1 VHASAHTPEIAFGL
15 TSRRLESPGSTGFAG
30 WDALRQPD
38 TLGIALFHAREP
50 RLAAADPAFSTLV
63 GAVPGSLNGLLVSEL
78 EFAHPFAASPEVW
91 RRHVLNVSKVD
102 HVRWPT
108 WLLPADGPA
117 LRAVMR
123 LRLQNIEG
131 ARYLLAELTELKRPS
146 IRRQDDPRSTSLD
159 ELPFAACR
167 IAADGSLIA
176 SNAAAMA
183 FLECEFDLRN
193 KAYSLALPRQVLSAE
208 REPLAT
214 DDVPW
219 FRAIRDGRTQ
229 NAGAFGMT
237 RSDGSLAWVLVCV
250 APDKAPPDSATYDS
264 AAFDRAAFDRAAP
277 GQAGC
282 ETAAL
287 DPQSVV
293 PGFAVRNT
301 SSALITLFDV
311 TAAKE
316 ASDALL
322 EADRKLRRTISSVT
336 NLQDQ
341 LARSE
346 HMASL
351 GLMAAGVAHEINNP
365 LSYILSNLSFAAG
378 RAIDQESRLALRE
391 AMEGAGRVRDI
402 VRDLKTL
409 SRMETEDDLK
419 PVDVRNAVDAALK
432 LAFDEVRNRA
442 RIQRHFSEV
451 PCVLGDETRL
461 VQVMLNL
468 VTNAA
473 QSIPSGAPEDN
484 QITVEVK
491 LAETAGEVV
500 IVVIDTGAGISE
512 AHLPKVFEPFFTTK
526 PAGEG
531 TGLGLSICHRLI
543 HAMGGRIHVS
553 SEEGRGSRFSV
564 FLSIAASDPELE
576 APHSE
581 HAASSARRLRL
592 LIVDDEVLVARAV
605 RRMFDKEFRVEIA
618 LNGHAA
624 LEKLANTDYDVVLC
638 DLMMPGITGLD
649 VYRQVRSEN
658 EPLARRFVF
667 ATGGLFSQE
676 LSDNIKRLSNM
687 IVEKPF
693 DPEELRRV
701 IKAAVPEPR
710 SGTSPVPT
718 VQR

>member
-1 VHASAHTPEIAFGL
+1 M
-15 TSRRLESPGSTGFAG
+15 TGM
-30 WDALRQPD
+30 
-38 TLGIALFHAREP
+38 
-50 RLAAADPAFSTLV
+50 LAAEI
-63 GAVPGSLNGLLVSEL
+63 EL
-78 EFAHPFAASPEVW
+78 THPFAASPETW
-91 RRHVLNVSKVD
+91 RRHVENVSQVG

-108 WLLPADGPA
+108 WLLPVDGPA
-117 LRAVMR
+117 LRAIMR
-123 LRLQNIEG
+123 LRLHTFAG
-131 ARYLLAELTELKRPS
+131 AKYLLAEVTELRRPS

-183 FLECEFDLRN
+183 FLDCEFDPRH
-193 KAYSLALPRQVLSAE
+193 KTYSLALPRQLLSAE
-208 REPLAT
+208 REPLAPE
-214 DDVPW
+214 DVPW
-219 FRAIRDGRTQ
+219 FRAIREGKTQ

-250 APDKAPPDSATYDS
+250 APDKAPPESATYDS
-264 AAFDRAAFDRAAP
+264 AAFDAVTCNGAMWEGAA
-277 GQAGC
+277 C
-282 ETAAL
+282 EEVASETPAL
-287 DPQSVV
+287 DYQTPSSSEATTSVA
-293 PGFAVRNT
+293 GFAAGGAG
-301 SSALITLFDV
+301 SALITLLDV

-316 ASDALL
+316 ASDALR

-409 SRMETEDDLK
+409 SRMDAEEDLK

-451 PCVLGDETRL
+451 PRVLGDETRL

-473 QSIPSGAPEDN
+473 QSIASGAPEDN

-491 LAETAGEVV
+491 LAETAGEVA

-564 FLSIAASDPELE
+564 FLSIAKRDEDIE

-581 HAASSARRLRL
+581 HAKSSARRLRL

-624 LEKLANTDYDVVLC
+624 LEKLASTDYDVVLC

-710 SGTSPVPT
+710 SPTSPVPDE
-718 VQR
+718 RS